1 MADFISTWSG
11 GLRFIHAG
19 ATGHVCVTDAPANPG
34 EPCTAPTPMELIL
47 HALAGCAGVD
57 VVSILTKMQQPLA
70 GLDIGVTAERAE
82 SHPRIYTKIH
92 LEFRVRGAVNER
104 KLQRALELSH
114 ENYCSVAAMLRGVV
128 ALSYTYVLQG

>member
-1 MADFISTWSG
+1 
-11 GLRFIHAG
+11 
-19 ATGHVCVTDAPANPG
+19 
-34 EPCTAPTPMELIL
+34 MELVL

-57 VVSILTKMQQPLA
+57 VVAILTKMQQPLT
-70 GLDIGVTAERAE
+70 GLEIGVTAERAE

-114 ENYCSVAAMLRGVV
+114 EHYCSVAAMLRGTV

>member
-1 MADFISTWSG
+1 MADVTTTWAG
-11 GLRFIHAG
+11 GLRFLHTG

-34 EPCTAPTPMELIL
+34 EPTTAPTPMELVL

-57 VVSILTKMQQPLA
+57 AVAILTKMQQPLA
-70 GLDIGVTAERAE
+70 GLEIGITAERAD

-92 LEFRVRGAVNER
+92 LEFRVRGAVDER

-114 ENYCSVAAMLRGVV
+114 EHYCSVAAMLRGTV
-128 ALSYTYVLQG
+128 ALSYAYVLLG